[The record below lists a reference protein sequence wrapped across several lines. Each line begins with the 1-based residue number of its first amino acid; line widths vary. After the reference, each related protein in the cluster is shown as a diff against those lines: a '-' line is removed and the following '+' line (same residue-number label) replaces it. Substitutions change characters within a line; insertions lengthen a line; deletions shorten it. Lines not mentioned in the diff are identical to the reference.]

1 MLSNLLFT
9 FGCYRGSSSEMV
21 TSLLD
26 HREDLVLDS
35 SDSINLEGFTDDGN
49 ESSLC
54 IKNAGFE
61 GAARVTE

>member
-1 MLSNLLFT
+1 VM
-9 FGCYRGSSSEMV
+9 E

-35 SDSINLEGFTDDGN
+35 SDSINLEAFTGDGN